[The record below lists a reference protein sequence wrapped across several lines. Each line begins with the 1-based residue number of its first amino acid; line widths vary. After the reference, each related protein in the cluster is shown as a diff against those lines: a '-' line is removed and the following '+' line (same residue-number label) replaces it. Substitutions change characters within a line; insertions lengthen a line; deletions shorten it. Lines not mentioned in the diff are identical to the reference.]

1 MRVNLSETDKK
12 AIISLIERG
21 DNNGKI
27 SLKFPGVRKKQIEQI
42 RDDINSGTPQT
53 KAKLKRDPLQT
64 LYKSNVLQSDDLYA
78 AEYIRYAFQLITD
91 GLGVRSM
98 NLECFIDVFGKG
110 SGESENE
117 LQVRVQDQYNDWHDA
132 CTLRRI
138 KTGPVMHIL
147 TEPVSMRETDNHY
160 GFRHG
165 TSRNYLVQGLQL
177 YVKMFKPHR
186 GLNF

>member
-1 MRVNLSETDKK
+1 M
-12 AIISLIERG
+12 I
-21 DNNGKI
+21 
-27 SLKFPGVRKKQIEQI
+27 P
-42 RDDINSGTPQT
+42 
-53 KAKLKRDPLQT
+53 
-64 LYKSNVLQSDDLYA
+64 A
-78 AEYIRYAFQLITD
+78 A
-91 GLGVRSM
+91 S
-98 NLECFIDVFGKG
+98 VFGKG